1 MTHYEHT
8 LQDQAVISIALANRA
23 NADLLKRMLGPS
35 VYTQEAFSNDTVEGI
50 PEVDLLVTDTTS
62 LQHYHDKILHLRNRV
77 DPLMLPVLLV
87 TDSRAQIPPRIN
99 AELGNSVDD
108 ILRIP
113 TTRAELTARIHNL
126 LRLRALSREQE
137 RNRQQLAGVVSALRT
152 LNACDSVIVRAKSED
167 EMLSALCRTIVDE
180 ENYDL
185 AWVGFAI
192 DEDDKPIHVHAS
204 AGPATAFLDQLKL
217 GWGQDLKG
225 SGTVGQSLRSGKT
238 RVVNDIADEPSLSH
252 IKERARLHGLAS
264 AVTLPLIL
272 ETGAPGCLAIYSK
285 EPGHFG
291 DEECQLLERLADN
304 LVFGLSALRTLQE
317 SQHQSARIQYLA
329 FTDAL
334 TGLPNRRHLIQYL
347 DEMLDAA
354 ERPET
359 SGAVLFIDLDR
370 FKLIND
376 ALGHEVGDRVLIQ
389 VGQRLQ
395 SCVRDAD
402 QVIRQGGDEFLV
414 LMNHDPRKGGI
425 STREQIITNAC
436 ALASRLIDHL
446 AEPLTEGGFIHHI
459 GASIGISLYPDHGSN
474 ATLLIEN
481 ADKAMFEAKRQGGDR
496 YLLFSEDL
504 SASRQ
509 QRFAMESRLREA
521 LENKAFELHYQ
532 PIFELDSC
540 RIVAV
545 EALIRWPQEDGEV
558 LMPGAFMPIVEET
571 GLIKPL
577 GDWVLETAA
586 RQLKDWHDQGYRLEM
601 AVNVSLN
608 QLHSGDIAEHFA
620 GLVSPHVHPRWMHL
634 EVTENTLM
642 TDPEAIET
650 LIEELDR
657 QGFQLAI
664 DDFGT
669 GYSSLSRL
677 QHLSIHTLKIDR
689 SFTRELGKPGGKGA
703 ALVSIIQ
710 EMASSLNLNTIAEGI
725 ETDEQRQMLLEIT
738 GTNGWGQGFWFSR
751 PLSVRELED
760 RLKDHNTPR

>member
-1 MTHYEHT
+1 
-8 LQDQAVISIALANRA
+8 
-23 NADLLKRMLGPS
+23 MLGPN
-35 VYTQEAFSNDTVEGI
+35 VYTQEAFADGTIEDT
-50 PEVDLLVTDTTS
+50 PEVDLIVTDTIS
-62 LQHYHDKILHLRNRV
+62 LQRHYDKILQLRHRAAPV
-77 DPLMLPVLLV
+77 MLPVLLV
-87 TDSRAQIPPRIN
+87 SDSRTQIPPRIN
-99 AELGNSVDD
+99 AELGISVDD

-113 TTRAELTARIHNL
+113 TTQAELTARLHNL

-137 RNRQQLAGVVSALRT
+137 RNRQQLVGVVSALRT

-167 EMLSALCRTIVDE
+167 DMLSALCRTIVDE
-180 ENYDL
+180 VNYDL
-185 AWVGFAI
+185 AWIGFAI
-192 DEDDKPIHVHAS
+192 DQDDKPIQVHAS

-217 GWGQDLKG
+217 GWGQDIKG
-225 SGTVGQSLRSGKT
+225 SGTVGQSMRSGKT
-238 RVVNDIADEPSLSH
+238 LVVNDIAHEPSLYH
-252 IKERARLHGLAS
+252 IKERARLHGLSS
-264 AVTLPLIL
+264 AVTLPLIF
-272 ETGAPGCLAIYSK
+272 ESAPPGCLAIYSK
-285 EPGHFG
+285 DPGRFG

-304 LVFGLSALRTLQE
+304 LVFGLSALRALQE

-329 FTDAL
+329 YTDAL
-334 TGLPNRRHLIQYL
+334 TGLPNRRHLVQYL

-354 ERPET
+354 EHPET

-376 ALGHEVGDRVLIQ
+376 ALGHEVGDRVLVQ
-389 VGQRLQ
+389 VGQHLQ
-395 SCVRDAD
+395 SAVRDAD

-414 LMNHDPRKGGI
+414 LMNHDPRKGGV

-436 ALASRLIDHL
+436 ALANRILARL
-446 AEPLTEGGFIHHI
+446 AEPLTEGGFTHHI
-459 GASIGISLYPDHGSN
+459 GASIGISLYPDHGSH

-496 YLLFSEDL
+496 YVLFSEDL
-504 SASRQ
+504 SDSRQ

-521 LENKAFELHYQ
+521 WDNKAFELHYQ
-532 PIFELDSC
+532 PIFALDSC

-545 EALIRWPQEDGEV
+545 EALIRWPQDNGEI

-571 GLIKPL
+571 GMIKPL

-586 RQLKDWHDQGYRLEM
+586 RQLKDWHDKGYQLEM
-601 AVNVSLN
+601 AVNVSLH
-608 QLHSGDIAEHFA
+608 QLHASGIAEQFA
-620 GLVSPHVHPRWMHL
+620 ALVSPHVHPRWMHL

-650 LIEELDR
+650 LLAGLNG

-677 QHLSIHTLKIDR
+677 QHLSIDTLKIDR
-689 SFTRELGKPGGKGA
+689 SFISELGQPNSKGA

-710 EMASSLNLNTIAEGI
+710 EMASSLNLHTIAEGI
-725 ETDEQRQMLLEIT
+725 ETDEQRQMSLEIT
-738 GTNGWGQGFWFSR
+738 ENNGWGQGFWFS
-751 PLSVRELED
+751 PALPARELEE
-760 RLKDHNTPR
+760 RLRRSGQKASKH

>member
-8 LQDQAVISIALANRA
+8 LQDQSVISIALANRA
-23 NADLLKRMLGPS
+23 NADLLKRMLGPN
-35 VYTQEAFSNDTVEGI
+35 VYTQEAFANDTVEAVL
-50 PEVDLLVTDTTS
+50 EADLIVTDTTS

-77 DPLMLPVLLV
+77 APVMLPVLLV
-87 TDSRAQIPPRIN
+87 TESRTQIPPRIN
-99 AELGNSVDD
+99 AELGTSVDD

-113 TTRAELTARIHNL
+113 TTQAELAARIHNL
-126 LRLRALSREQE
+126 LRLRALSWEQE
-137 RNRQQLAGVVSALRT
+137 RNRQQLVGVVSALRT
-152 LNACDSVIVRAKSED
+152 LNACDSIIVRAKSED
-167 EMLSALCRTIVDE
+167 DMLSALCRTIVDE

-192 DEDDKPIHVHAS
+192 DQDDKPIQVHAS

-225 SGTVGQSLRSGKT
+225 SGTVGQSLRLGKT
-238 RVVNDIADEPSLSH
+238 LVVDDIAHEPSLAH

-264 AVTLPLIL
+264 AVTLPLIF

-304 LVFGLSALRTLQE
+304 LVFGLRALRTLQE

-354 ERPET
+354 QQPET

-376 ALGHEVGDRVLIQ
+376 ALGHEVGDQVLIQ

-395 SCVRDAD
+395 RCVRDAD

-414 LMNHDPRKGGI
+414 LMNHDPRKGGV

-436 ALASRLIDHL
+436 ALANRIIDHL
-446 AEPLTEGGFIHHI
+446 AEPLTEGGFTHHI
-459 GASIGISLYPDHGSN
+459 GASIGISLYPDHGSH

-521 LENKAFELHYQ
+521 LENKEFELHYQ

-545 EALIRWPQEDGEV
+545 EALIRWPQDNGEI

-571 GLIKPL
+571 GMIKPL

-586 RQLKDWHDQGYRLEM
+586 RQLKEWHDRGYRLEM

-608 QLHSGDIAEHFA
+608 QLHSDGIAEHFA

-642 TDPEAIET
+642 TDPEAIEI
-650 LIEELDR
+650 LLEELNG

-689 SFTRELGKPGGKGA
+689 SFIRELGQPGSKGA

-725 ETDEQRQMLLEIT
+725 ETDEQRQILLETT

-751 PLSVRELED
+751 ALPARELEE
-760 RLKDHNTPR
+760 RLKDQNTPQ